1 MPFYKSCFLKWR
13 HFTFFALFRKDKVT
27 TFYIVPLQR
36 SHTLYPYFTKL
47 KLTLLRDS
55 NLVLDRFEGA
65 DPVGL
70 ASITTLNVRFD
81 VVVDVVCGDFVV
93 VVGVVIAAVSISIGA
108 VLK

>member
-1 MPFYKSCFLKWR
+1 M
-13 HFTFFALFRKDKVT
+13 
-27 TFYIVPLQR
+27 VPLQR

-81 VVVDVVCGDFVV
+81 VVDVVCGDFVV
-93 VVGVVIAAVSISIGA
+93 VVSVVIAAVSISVGA